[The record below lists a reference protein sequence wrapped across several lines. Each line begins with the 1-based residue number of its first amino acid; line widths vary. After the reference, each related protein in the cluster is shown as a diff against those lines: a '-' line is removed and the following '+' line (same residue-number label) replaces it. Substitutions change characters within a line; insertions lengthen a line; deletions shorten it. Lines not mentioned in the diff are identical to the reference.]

1 MELGEGSKA
10 QMAYLL
16 ALEMRENFPPCR
28 KEEVGICEELR
39 N

>member
-16 ALEMRENFPPCR
+16 ASEMRGNFPLSR
-28 KEEVGICEELR
+28 KEEVGICEELP